1 MEQAI
6 IVQGFLASEEMHGL
20 RFKFMIGD
28 GDSSVFARIQRK
40 VPYGR
45 QVVNHIV
52 RGYTDKLYKLKANTA
67 LPLSA
72 RKELTPLISRL
83 TKAARGAI
91 TSAGE
96 RAGNVDQ
103 LRKDLRNGP
112 HHVFGDHA
120 KCVEETVG
128 ANGERVGYCSRKNA
142 LEKNKV
148 PFMTQTPVW
157 AGILKALEP
166 IVAKAD
172 RLMLNVT
179 TNQAERFMGLVACAS
194 GGKRVDHTKR
204 GGYQLRCTMAG
215 LRHIKGPG
223 YYISPAKKLLGHSPG
238 IVSKKLFADR
248 ARNSAARSK
257 RDSARRSLGFV
268 PRKKATS
275 ARAGPDADY
284 GPSAAEPDISAE
296 NMEAGKNSVLDALA
310 AVACSDEK
318 RANLE
323 RATVGQAENPLWMD
337 ARQNRLTASKF
348 GAICNRKP
356 TTSCHSAVISIT
368 NPKPIYND
376 DIVYGNNNEP
386 KAIEMY
392 EERFGV
398 SVQASGLFVDPDY
411 PFLGASPD
419 GLVGEDRLIE
429 VKTIPSINQLEVR
442 NCSHCLYF

>member
-1 MEQAI
+1 MVKLECA
-6 IVQGFLASEEMHGL
+6 
-20 RFKFMIGD
+20 
-28 GDSSVFARIQRK
+28 
-40 VPYGR
+40 
-45 QVVNHIV
+45 NHIV

-96 RAGNVDQ
+96 RAENVDQ

-128 ANGERVGYCSRKNA
+128 ANGERVGYCRRKNA

-148 PFMTQTPVW
+148 PFMTQTPIW
-157 AGILKALEP
+157 AGIFKALEP

-179 TNQAERFMGLVACAS
+179 TNQAEHFMGLVACAS

-223 YYISPAKKLLGHSPG
+223 YFTSPAKKLLGHSPG
-238 IVSKKLFADR
+238 MVSKKLFADR
-248 ARNSAARSK
+248 ARNSAARNK

-296 NMEAGKNSVLDALA
+296 DMEAGKNSTRDTLA

-323 RATVGQAENPLWMD
+323 RATVGQAENPLWID

-368 NPKPIYND
+368 NPKPIYSD
-376 DIVYGNNNEP
+376 DIVFGNNNEP

-392 EERFGV
+392 EERFESRSRRLGC
-398 SVQASGLFVDPDY
+398 SWTQTTLFWGRVPTVLSARTGSSKLRQY
-411 PFLGASPD
+411 HRLTNWRYVIVPTVFRALCFLGYTPCAMENNNTNNVFLFRSTACPSSK
-419 GLVGEDRLIE
+419 L
-429 VKTIPSINQLEVR
+429 KTPSKR
-442 NCSHCLYF
+442 